1 MNHTVEIK
9 QLVTKDMVIS
19 DVLKQYPDAAVI
31 MLEHGL
37 HCVGCHANVFDTI
50 EAGCK
55 VHGLD
60 DETVESLVSEINKF
74 VSSEQSEESRESADS
89 RELEKAS
96 GLSSS
101 KEEVPQG
108 PAKVFI
114 SEGAASKIKELLA
127 KDKLDGHG
135 LKVSVTPGG
144 CSGFVYQMNFEKAPE
159 KADIV
164 FEDKGVKV
172 FIDADSLNML
182 RGSEI
187 DYVDSLNESG
197 FKINNPNAKQS
208 CGCGK
213 SFG

>member
-1 MNHTVEIK
+1 MKAELK
-9 QLVTKDMVIS
+9 QLVTKDMVIA
-19 DVLKQYPDAAVI
+19 DVLKKYPDVAVI

-60 DETVESLVSEINKF
+60 DETVDSMVTEINKF
-74 VSSEQSEESRESADS
+74 ISEDAEQV
-89 RELEKAS
+89 
-96 GLSSS
+96 
-101 KEEVPQG
+101 KEEPTG
-108 PAKVFI
+108 PAKVFT
-114 SEGAASKIKELLA
+114 SDGASNKIKELLK

-135 LKVSVTPGG
+135 LRVAVSPGG
-144 CSGFVYQMNFEKAPE
+144 CSGFVYQMNFEKKPE
-159 KADIV
+159 ASDIV
-164 FEDKGVKV
+164 IEDKGVKL

-182 RGSEI
+182 RGAEI
-187 DYVDSLNESG
+187 DYVDQLNESG
-197 FKINNPNAKQS
+197 FKINNPNAKQN

>member
-1 MNHTVEIK
+1 MQKTEVK
-9 QLVTKDMVIS
+9 QLVTKDMVIG
-19 DVLKQYPDAAVI
+19 DVLKKYPDAAVI

-60 DETVESLVSEINKF
+60 DETVESLVTEINKF
-74 VSSEQSEESRESADS
+74 ISAEAKEHKHEEP
-89 RELEKAS
+89 K
-96 GLSSS
+96 
-101 KEEVPQG
+101 G

-114 SEGAASKIKELLA
+114 SDVAAKKVAELQK
-127 KDKLDGHG
+127 KDKMDSFG
-135 LKVSVTPGG
+135 LRVSVSPGG
-144 CSGFVYQMNFEKAPE
+144 CSGFVYQMNFEKTPG
-159 KADIV
+159 KTDIV
-164 FEDKGVKV
+164 LEDKGVKL
-172 FIDADSLNML
+172 FIDPDSLNML
-182 RGSEI
+182 RGAEI
-187 DYVDSLNESG
+187 DYVDQLNESG

>member
-1 MNHTVEIK
+1 MKAELK
-9 QLVTKDMVIS
+9 QLVTKDMVIA
-19 DVLKQYPDAAVI
+19 DVLKKYPDVAVI

-60 DETVESLVSEINKF
+60 DETVDSLVSEINKF
-74 VSSEQSEESRESADS
+74 ISSEQSE
-89 RELEKAS
+89 K
-96 GLSSS
+96 
-101 KEEVPQG
+101 KEDVPQG

-114 SEGAASKIKELLA
+114 SEGAAGKIKELLK

-159 KADIV
+159 KSDIV
-164 FEDKGVKV
+164 LEDKGVKM

-182 RGSEI
+182 RGAEI

>member
-1 MNHTVEIK
+1 MKAELK
-9 QLVTKDMVIS
+9 QLVTKDMVIA
-19 DVLKQYPDAAVI
+19 DVLKKYPDVAVI

-60 DETVESLVSEINKF
+60 DETVDSLVSDINKF
-74 VSSEQSEESRESADS
+74 IAEEGS
-89 RELEKAS
+89 KA
-96 GLSSS
+96 
-101 KEEVPQG
+101 KDEPKG
-108 PAKVFI
+108 PAKVFLTDV
-114 SEGAASKIKELLA
+114 AAGKIKNLLA

-135 LKVSVTPGG
+135 LRVAVSPGG

-159 KADIV
+159 GSDIV
-164 FEDKGVKV
+164 LEDKGIKL
-172 FIDADSLNML
+172 FIDKDSLDML
-182 RGSEI
+182 RGAEI
-187 DYVDSLNESG
+187 DYVDQLNESG
-197 FKINNPNAKQS
+197 FKINNPNAKQN

>member
-1 MNHTVEIK
+1 MTQTIEVK
-9 QLVTKDMVIS
+9 QLVAKDMIIA
-19 DVLKQYPDAAVI
+19 DVLKKYPDVAVI

-50 EAGCK
+50 EAGAK

-60 DETVESLVSEINKF
+60 DETIDSMVVEINKF
-74 VSSEQSEESRESADS
+74 VSEES
-89 RELEKAS
+89 
-96 GLSSS
+96 
-101 KEEVPQG
+101 KEHKHEEPSG
-108 PAKVFI
+108 PAKVLI
-114 SEGAASKIKELLA
+114 SDVAAGKIKELLA
-127 KDKLDGHG
+127 KDKIAGHG
-135 LKVSVTPGG
+135 LRVAVSPGG
-144 CSGFVYQMNFEKAPE
+144 CSGFVYQMNFEKQPE
-159 KADIV
+159 KTDIV
-164 FEDKGVKV
+164 IEDKGVKL

-182 RGSEI
+182 RDSEI